1 MNGYRSRK
9 YTLLLGSKAK
19 YTCFGLKGCSHGM
32 YSYGGFNY
40 WVYGI
45 KGLIS
50 FEIYEGWGLYRK

>member
-1 MNGYRSRK
+1 
-9 YTLLLGSKAK
+9 
-19 YTCFGLKGCSHGM
+19 M